1 MRYPMMLLPIAT
13 IVCVMLLAGAALWHA
28 RRQATTFRS
37 LLELSPDGM
46 LILDQRQRIR
56 WHNDAAARLLGQGT
70 RSELTGQPV
79 TRWLPMLG
87 TLPAPNQRL
96 ETLLQKAGSQCQQQL
111 TRLPDI
117 GRQQV
122 LLLHPSAEIGAGAE
136 AMERFK
142 RSQYFARI
150 GTWDWDIDTDR
161 LYWSEA
167 IYGMF
172 GYQPGQVTPS
182 YTLFCESVHP
192 DDRARVRAGEVRC
205 IETGENHDEEYRVVW
220 PDGSVHWVRET
231 GNVIKNER
239 GVPVK
244 MMGVVRDITE
254 EKRSARALQELAH
267 SDPLTGL
274 PNRLMLEQQLTA
286 ALGRARAQHQ
296 RLALVFI
303 DLNDFKS
310 INDQN
315 GHAAGDQVLLEVARR
330 LRGAVRSRDMVA
342 RLGGDEFVVL
352 LEGLSNDNPVKDE
365 AHHICEKLFASLA
378 PTLPLNGREY
388 RIGASLGVA
397 VFPDHAVTMDKLIH
411 AADLAMYS
419 AKRSGNNQYRLG
431 EDLNTHAHALEP

>member
-1 MRYPMMLLPIAT
+1 MLLPVAT
-13 IVCVMLLAGAALWHA
+13 LLFAMLLASAALWHA
-28 RRQATTFRS
+28 HRQTTTFRR
-37 LLELSPDGM
+37 LLEQSPDGM

-56 WHNDAAARLLGQGT
+56 WHNHAAAQLLGEHE
-70 RSELTGQPV
+70 RSELRGQPL

-87 TLPAPNQRL
+87 TLPTPNLRT
-96 ETLLQKAGSQCQQQL
+96 ETLLQRTGSQCQLQL

-122 LLLHPSAEIGAGAE
+122 LLLHPSTETAPGSE

-172 GYQPGQVTPS
+172 GYQPGQITPS
-182 YTLFCESVHP
+182 YTLFCDSVHP
-192 DDRARVRAGEVRC
+192 DDRERVRAGEIRC
-205 IETGENHDEEYRVVW
+205 IETGENHDEEYRVIW

-231 GNVIKNER
+231 GNVVKNDR
-239 GVPVK
+239 GEPVK

-254 EKRSARALQELAH
+254 EKRSTRELQELAH
-267 SDPLTGL
+267 RDPLTGL
-274 PNRLMLEQQLTA
+274 PNRLMLEHQLTA

-303 DLNDFKS
+303 DLNKFKT
-310 INDQN
+310 INDQH

-330 LRGAVRSRDMVA
+330 LRSAVRSSDMVA

-352 LEGLSNDNPVKDE
+352 LEGLSNNNPVKDE
-365 AHHICEKLFASLA
+365 AHQICEKLFASLA
-378 PTLPLNGREY
+378 PTMTLQGRDY

-431 EDLNTHAHALEP
+431 EDLNTHAHVLAP

>member
-1 MRYPMMLLPIAT
+1 MMLLSIAI
-13 IVCVMLLAGAALWHA
+13 IVVVTLLAGTALWHI
-28 RRQATTFRS
+28 RRQATTFRT
-37 LLELSPDGM
+37 LLELSPNGI
-46 LILDQRQRIR
+46 LILDHHQRIR
-56 WHNDAAARLLGQGT
+56 WHNHAAARLLGQPE
-70 RSELTGQPV
+70 RSGLNGQPLS
-79 TRWLPMLG
+79 RWLPMLD
-87 TLPAPNQRL
+87 TLPAPNQRVD
-96 ETLLQKAGSQCQQQL
+96 TLLQKGENQSQQQL

-117 GRQQV
+117 GRQQI
-122 LLLHPSAEIGAGAE
+122 LLLHPGSDAASGAE

-182 YTLFCESVHP
+182 YTLFCDSVHP
-192 DDRARVRAGEVRC
+192 DDRERVRAGEIRC
-205 IETGENHDEEYRVVW
+205 IETGENHDEEYRVIW

-231 GNVIKNER
+231 GNVVKNDKGE
-239 GVPVK
+239 PIK

-254 EKRSARALQELAH
+254 EKRSTRKLQELAH
-267 SDPLTGL
+267 HDPLTGL

-286 ALGRARAQHQ
+286 ALGRARTQHQ

-330 LRGAVRSRDMVA
+330 LRGAVRSSDMVA

-352 LEGLSNDNPVKDE
+352 LEGLSPTSPVSDE
-365 AHHICEKLFASLA
+365 AHQICEKLFASLA
-378 PTLPLNGREY
+378 PTMTVQGRDY

-431 EDLNTHAHALEP
+431 EDLNTHAHVLTP